1 MNSEELKYYE
11 AAANFGLVP
20 DEEKPIF
27 LFTQTHKD
35 ILLAI
40 VNGKLDALK
49 MAKRELR
56 NRGLDLKTGK
66 WIGWKNVAA

>member
-20 DEEKPIF
+20 DEENPIF